1 MLQPTLDTHNNQ
13 SFTWDII
20 SLFIFTMSFTLF
32 AFALAYIKD
41 LETLRNVP
49 NQVWDAICGR
59 PSADSLELPLL
70 ISGALTLL
78 VIGGALKMSKR
89 LPFFRR

>member
-13 SFTWDII
+13 SFIWDII

-49 NQVWDAICGR
+49 NQIWDAICGR
-59 PSADSLELPLL
+59 PNPNSLELPLL
-70 ISGALTLL
+70 ITGALTLL
-78 VIGGALKMSKR
+78 LVAGMLKISKR
-89 LPFFRR
+89 SPLDR

>member
-1 MLQPTLDTHNNQ
+1 MLQPTIDTHNEQ
-13 SFTWDII
+13 AFMWDIL

-59 PSADSLELPLL
+59 PNPDSLELPLL
-70 ISGALTLL
+70 ISGGLTLL
-78 VIGGALKMSKR
+78 VVGGVLKISKR
-89 LPFFRR
+89 FKLH